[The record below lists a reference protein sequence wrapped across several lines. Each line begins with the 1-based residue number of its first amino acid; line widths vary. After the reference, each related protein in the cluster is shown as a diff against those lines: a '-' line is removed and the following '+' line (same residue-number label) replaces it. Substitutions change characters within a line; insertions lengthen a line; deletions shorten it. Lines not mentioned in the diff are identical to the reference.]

1 MFIFPRCIV
10 ESKEWVV
17 MQIIFNDA
25 DKFVIVLAIGNQL
38 RKRCDSILFYK
49 EYKSEDSGVLQRTVE
64 RAREEIRVFKK
75 ASGSQYFDQ
84 LKFFLI
90 SG

>member
-1 MFIFPRCIV
+1 MTT
-10 ESKEWVV
+10 
-17 MQIIFNDA
+17 IFNDA
-25 DKFVIVLAIGNQL
+25 DKFVIVLAIGNEL
-38 RKRCDSILFYK
+38 RKCCDRIRFYK
-49 EYKSEDSGVLQRTVE
+49 KYESEDPEILQRTVE

-84 LKFFLI
+84 LKSFLI